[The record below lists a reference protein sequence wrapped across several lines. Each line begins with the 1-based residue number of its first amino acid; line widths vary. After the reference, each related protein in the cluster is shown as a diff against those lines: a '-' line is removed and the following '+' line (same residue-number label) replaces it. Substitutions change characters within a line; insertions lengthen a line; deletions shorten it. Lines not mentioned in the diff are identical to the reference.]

1 MKIIINLRRKQ
12 GQKNKSNPYTILEND
27 LVINM
32 GALQPRLKNISV
44 KKETLFF
51 YLSVSKEKKFTNWQK
66 LLDVGS

>member
-1 MKIIINLRRKQ
+1 MKIIINLRRQK
-12 GQKNKSNPYTILEND
+12 GQKNKSNPCTILEND

-51 YLSVSKEKKFTNWQK
+51 YLSVSKEKKFT
-66 LLDVGS
+66 D

>member
-32 GALQPRLKNISV
+32 GALKPILKNISV
-44 KKETLFF
+44 NKETLFF
-51 YLSVSKEKKFTNWQK
+51 YLSVSKEKEIYGLIKAFICR
-66 LLDVGS
+66 

>member
-44 KKETLFF
+44 NKETLFF
-51 YLSVSKEKKFTNWQK
+51 YLSVSKEKEIYGLIKAFICR
-66 LLDVGS
+66 